1 MFILFSVEEMGE
13 LGVFCV
19 VAVYKYVYMIKNQ
32 SEVVTFELTLCVP
45 HDLHLF
51 RCAVLDHRF
60 DAYSS
65 RETIDSIQ
73 LLGVCA
79 QQ

>member
-1 MFILFSVEEMGE
+1 MLSSIHVHIHDIE
-13 LGVFCV
+13 
-19 VAVYKYVYMIKNQ
+19 AT
-32 SEVVTFELTLCVP
+32 EVVTFELTLCVP
-45 HDLHLF
+45 HDLHLI

-65 RETIDSIQ
+65 HETIDSIQ

-79 QQ
+79 QQQLESL